1 MKKLL
6 IALCALLLAVPGPAL
21 AQCDFTAFCGEL
33 PVLTLQY
40 DESAFALDTESYL
53 SGSVGGH
60 TWIGMLS
67 NRAVTVEM
75 AADLCP
81 DLPPESAPEQLSAY
95 LCAALAADQCQPL
108 EIYVT
113 PGFVSFVIL
122 SLNGPAGQSYRAA
135 VLSQGYIVYFE
146 LYNLRGGV
154 TEVELNTLKTLLD
167 CAALPLSY

>member
-60 TWIGMLS
+60 VWIGMLS

-81 DLPPESAPEQLSAY
+81 DLPVAFSVQIRGDLRRPFPDLVHEPVPSGDRKLPCTQLI
-95 LCAALAADQCQPL
+95 
-108 EIYVT
+108 EIYCK
-113 PGFVSFVIL
+113 L
-122 SLNGPAGQSYRAA
+122 S
-135 VLSQGYIVYFE
+135 VH
-146 LYNLRGGV
+146 
-154 TEVELNTLKTLLD
+154 
-167 CAALPLSY
+167 

>member
-53 SGSVGGH
+53 SGSIGGH

-75 AADLCP
+75 
-81 DLPPESAPEQLSAY
+81 
-95 LCAALAADQCQPL
+95 AADQCQPL

-146 LYNLRGGV
+146 LYNLLGGAAP
-154 TEVELNTLKTLLD
+154 EDLLTLKALLD
-167 CAALPLSY
+167 TVCLPY